1 MFENNVH
8 LLGRLTADPEVRTV
22 GDGETKLCH
31 FTVAINRPVRKGEHP
46 ETDFINCTAWRQT
59 AELLENYFTKGDR
72 IGVEGS
78 LRVDKYETK
87 QGEKRN
93 RVEVQVERI
102 AFIEKKG
109 ESTATT
115 KPAKTIVPS
124 DFADD
129 DDDLPI

>member
-8 LLGRLTADPEVRTV
+8 LLGRLTADPEVKTV
-22 GDGETKLCH
+22 GNDIKVCH
-31 FTVAINRPVRKGEHP
+31 FTVAVNRPAKKGEHP
-46 ETDFINCTAWRQT
+46 ETDFINCTAWRQS
-59 AELLENYFTKGDR
+59 AELLENYFAKGDR
-72 IGVEGS
+72 IGVEGA

-93 RVEVQVERI
+93 RVEVQADRI
-102 AFIEKKG
+102 VFIEKKG
-109 ESTATT
+109 EPTAAT